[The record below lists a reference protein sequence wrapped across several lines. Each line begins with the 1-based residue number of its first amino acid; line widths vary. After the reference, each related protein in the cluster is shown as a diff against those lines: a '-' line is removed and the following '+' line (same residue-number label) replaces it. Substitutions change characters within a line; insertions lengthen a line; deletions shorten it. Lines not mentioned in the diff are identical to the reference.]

1 MTTFRL
7 PDLGEGL
14 TESEIVAW
22 HVAVGDRVS
31 ADQPLVSV
39 ETDKAVVE
47 IPSPHTGTVTKLHAS
62 AGDVVAVGAPLVDL
76 ETAAARDVGTV
87 VGELKEAAPPAPKPT
102 APPSP
107 ARPGARAIAAPAVR
121 HLAQIRGVD
130 LAGIAGS
137 GPGGAILSA
146 DVEAAATQAETA
158 GEPLRGVRRAMARA
172 MAASGAVVVPA
183 TLTDF
188 ADIGAWANGQ
198 EPTCRLIRAIC
209 AAAAVEPSLN
219 ATFDGERRQLN
230 PDVDLAIA
238 IDTPDGLFAPVLK
251 AADHQSP
258 DALTANLA
266 KLKAAVGD
274 RSIAREDLR
283 GGTITLS
290 NFGTIGGEHA
300 ALVVSPPQVAI
311 LGAGRI
317 HDAVLAVDGVP
328 TVRRV
333 LPLSLTF
340 DHRAV
345 TGAEA
350 ARFMQ
355 AVRAD
360 LAAAR

>member
-22 HVAVGDRVS
+22 HVAVGDRVT

-87 VGELKEAAPPAPKPT
+87 VGELKEAAPATPKP
-102 APPSP
+102 AERLSP
-107 ARPGARAIAAPAVR
+107 RRPGARIIAAPAVR
-121 HLAQIRGVD
+121 HLARVRGVD
-130 LAGIAGS
+130 LPGIAGS

-146 DVEAAATQAETA
+146 DVEAAATQAGTA
-158 GEPLRGVRRAMARA
+158 GKPLHGVRRAMARA
-172 MAASGAVVVPA
+172 MATSGAAVVPA

-188 ADIGAWANGQ
+188 ADIGAWAAEQ
-198 EPTCRLIRAIC
+198 EPTYRLIRAIC
-209 AAAAVEPSLN
+209 AAAAIEPSLN

-230 PDVDLAIA
+230 PNVDLAIA

-251 AADHQSP
+251 AANRQSA
-258 DALTANLA
+258 DMVNANLA
-266 KLKAAVGD
+266 KLKEAVSD

-300 ALVVSPPQVAI
+300 VLVVSTPQVAI

-328 TVRRV
+328 MVRRV

-360 LAAAR
+360 LAGAR